1 MHCIKQKPFI
11 RWYRRLDLAKV
22 NEWKFFVTNK
32 KKESQGDGSVRD
44 INKTNRQRMYLNISN
59 VKELAA

>member
-1 MHCIKQKPFI
+1 MEVFRYQK
-11 RWYRRLDLAKV
+11 
-22 NEWKFFVTNK
+22 K